1 MLQSGAAAGRFVII
15 HIVPIKGMLA
25 ISIRNSYTGT
35 VDVSDGTGLPISHN
49 GAGHGYG
56 MNSIKSFADKYGAT
70 FTWSTDNHIFTSK
83 LLVRM

>member
-1 MLQSGAAAGRFVII
+1 MTIGIFQFNRISLLFQMIFLYKFTPHRYGRKLTICI
-15 HIVPIKGMLA
+15 A
-25 ISIRNSYTGT
+25 
-35 VDVSDGTGLPISHN
+35 DDTGLPMSHH

-83 LLVRM
+83 LLIKM